1 MQISHSG
8 DFIIAADE
16 NGVVY
21 RIDSNFKSTPV
32 RKETDK
38 ILSVAISANDNYVLT
53 GGMGKKLL
61 VWSVNENDMVF
72 DHEHGCMYLFSLF
85 VWW

>member
-1 MQISHSG
+1 MQISHNG

-38 ILSVAISANDNYVLT
+38 ILSTAISANDNYVLT
-53 GGMGKKLL
+53 GGTGKKLL

-72 DHEHGCMYLFSLF
+72 DHEHGCMYLLFCLF
-85 VWW
+85 VW